1 MPLHTPPTR
10 VLVVRH
16 GRTVWNAEGRWQ
28 GHADIPL
35 DDEGQQQA
43 AAAAEVLG
51 GFDAIWASDLQ
62 RASLTAQI
70 IAELHGTG
78 PVQVDARL
86 RETHVGPWEGLRR
99 DEVET
104 GWPGFLAERRRP
116 DGFEDYG
123 AAALRVLAAIVDIAT
138 AHRGGEVLVV
148 SHGGVIR
155 AVRRHLAA
163 ADPMVPNLGGSWFH
177 VHHDGRVEAGD
188 LVELLDP
195 PAASTRQDGRP
206 GEAS

>member
-1 MPLHTPPTR
+1 MPVRTPPTR

-16 GRTVWNAEGRWQ
+16 GRSVWNAEGRWQ

-35 DDEGQQQA
+35 DDEGQRQA

-62 RASLTAQI
+62 RARLTAQI

-78 PVQVDARL
+78 PVLVDARL
-86 RETHVGPWEGLRR
+86 RETDVGPWEGLRH
-99 DEVET
+99 DEVEA

-116 DGFEDYG
+116 EGFEEYG
-123 AAALRVLAAIVDIAT
+123 DAARRALAALVDIAA
-138 AHRGGEVLVV
+138 AHRSSEVLVV
-148 SHGGVIR
+148 SHGGIIR
-155 AVRRHLAA
+155 ALRRELEA

-177 VHHDGRVEAGD
+177 IHHDDRVEAGE
-188 LVELLDP
+188 LVHLLDP
-195 PAASTRQDGRP
+195 PSAATGRGGLS
-206 GEAS
+206 GEVL